1 MKTCVVLPFILMGV
15 ASHTQPGM
23 AQSMGTFAATG
34 NLSRPRQFHTATL
47 LTNGQVLIAGGYTTV
62 NGLAGWKST
71 ELYDPSTGTFS
82 VAGDMTAARFFHTAT
97 LLPDGKVLIVGGNN
111 SIAGGCFCDPL
122 PSAQLYDPSTA
133 SFTPTGGMAIAKSAH
148 TATLL
153 RNGKVL
159 VTGGAANHSSTGAE
173 LYDPSTGIFTV
184 TG

>member
-97 LLPDGKVLIVGGNN
+97 LLPDGKSLSLAVTTVLPVAAFATRCPVP
-111 SIAGGCFCDPL
+111 SCTTL
-122 PSAQLYDPSTA
+122 PPVRSRP
-133 SFTPTGGMAIAKSAH
+133 
-148 TATLL
+148 
-153 RNGKVL
+153 R
-159 VTGGAANHSSTGAE
+159 AE
-173 LYDPSTGIFTV
+173 
-184 TG
+184 